1 MKKFLIVLSSLL
13 IVICVVL
20 GIKYSSLKSEKEW
33 VQNNIDTIFT
43 TNFSQLNSD
52 LMTIALNPNLTDEEL
67 GYYLENTTKSG
78 NQLSSL
84 VHSTSYRDNKTLC
97 DMVNLL
103 DQASGSDALYS
114 IEMSEDINRN
124 LTELLVGRFENTE
137 LCKKTYDLI
146 KGSVEKM

>member
-13 IVICVVL
+13 IVILVVL

-33 VQNNIDTIFT
+33 VQGNIDTIFT

-52 LMTIALNPNLTDEEL
+52 LMTIKLNPDLSKDEL
-67 GYYLENTTKSG
+67 GYYIANTTKSG

-84 VHSTSYRDNKTLC
+84 VHSTSYRGNKTLC

-103 DQASGSDALYS
+103 DQASGSDALNS
-114 IEMSEDINRN
+114 IEMSEEINRN
-124 LTELLVGRFENTE
+124 LTELLVGRFEDEE
-137 LCKKTYDLI
+137 LCKKTYELL
-146 KGSVEKM
+146 KAAVEKK